1 MQNFMGLSGYVWWQ
15 GVVEDRQDP
24 LELGRA
30 RVRILGF
37 HSEDRSEVPT
47 DSLPWAYPAMPIN
60 STPGS
65 IPSVKEGTWVMG
77 FFRDG
82 ESAQE
87 PIMTHMIDAG
97 YIKQNKPLEGFNDP
111 ETNTFKPSKPV
122 GAESDIGDVNTTKLA
137 RGVTE
142 GTLRDD
148 SDIPRIY
155 PYNHVSESESGHILE
170 VNDTPGSESLS
181 VAHRSGSY
189 LEIAPDGDKTTKIV
203 GNDYEFIT
211 KNKNVVVDKN
221 MNVSVDGSVI
231 EDVSGNKTE
240 NTTSLTVNSTDEVV
254 LNSDFVKLN
263 APTVTIEGNLQVNGV
278 IKVGGTT
285 VSGRNVTADTF
296 SATIGQGAAVG
307 SPSGVVPVVL
317 NDVVTLGMSTGVNTA
332 MSGVNESI
340 EQLSAL
346 IGTIRSFES
355 EIQTLEDDLERW
367 SDLESELTTRL
378 EGLRSKYGIE

>member
-1 MQNFMGLSGYVWWQ
+1 M
-15 GVVEDRQDP
+15 
-24 LELGRA
+24 
-30 RVRILGF
+30 
-37 HSEDRSEVPT
+37 
-47 DSLPWAYPAMPIN
+47 
-60 STPGS
+60 
-65 IPSVKEGTWVMG
+65 
-77 FFRDG
+77 
-82 ESAQE
+82 
-87 PIMTHMIDAG
+87 
-97 YIKQNKPLEGFNDP
+97 
-111 ETNTFKPSKPV
+111 